1 MSERWSVMG
10 EVSHSTLDT
19 RHSTL
24 KMNRTTTVKAGTI
37 ERKWYI
43 VDAAGIP
50 VGRLAAQVAQV
61 LRGKHKPTF
70 AYNADVGDYV
80 IVVNADKVVLT
91 GNKKD
96 ELIYWHT
103 MWPGGLR
110 SVTRG
115 KMLDDNPVKLV
126 EKAIWGMIPKTK
138 LGKQVFSKVKVY
150 AGEDHP
156 HLAQNPEPLNVKK

>member
-1 MSERWSVMG
+1 
-10 EVSHSTLDT
+10 
-19 RHSTL
+19 
-24 KMNRTTTVKAGTI
+24 MNRTTTVKAGTI

-70 AYNADVGDYV
+70 AYNADVGDFV
-80 IVVNADKVVLT
+80 VVVNADKVVLT

-110 SVTRG
+110 SVPRG
-115 KMLDDNPVKLV
+115 KMLEENPAKLV

-138 LGKQVFSKVKVY
+138 LGKQVFSKLKVY
-150 AGEDHP
+150 SGTEHP
-156 HLAQNPEPLNVKK
+156 HGAQNPIPLDIKKS